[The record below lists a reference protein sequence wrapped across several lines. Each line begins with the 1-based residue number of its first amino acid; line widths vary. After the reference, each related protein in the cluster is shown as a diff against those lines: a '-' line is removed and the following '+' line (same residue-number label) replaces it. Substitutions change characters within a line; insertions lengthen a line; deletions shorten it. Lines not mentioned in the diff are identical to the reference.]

1 MKKLHLMAFAAMLA
15 LTACSDASQMDTSEV
30 LVEESAMAQNSG
42 DNIDPVTGMP
52 LEGYGTENMYGQAAN
67 GVPAGTQQD
76 LVTNIGDRVFYGY
89 DRSDITPEGR
99 ETLER
104 QARWLQQYPSI
115 NVVIEGHADERGTR
129 EYNLA
134 LGDRRAVS
142 ARNYLV
148 ALGINPTRIRTI
160 SYGKERPAVAGSN
173 ATSWAQNRRAVTVVE

>member
-1 MKKLHLMAFAAMLA
+1 M
-15 LTACSDASQMDTSEV
+15 
-30 LVEESAMAQNSG
+30 
-42 DNIDPVTGMP
+42 
-52 LEGYGTENMYGQAAN
+52 
-67 GVPAGTQQD
+67 
-76 LVTNIGDRVFYGY
+76 
-89 DRSDITPEGR
+89 
-99 ETLER
+99 
-104 QARWLQQYPSI
+104 
-115 NVVIEGHADERGTR
+115 IEGHADERGTR